1 MAKYAM
7 EIYKLSKQSLV
18 SISEKPFLLEKDIQI
33 LVEANIYD
41 LFGYT
46 FVSSEFAVSN
56 YRLDS
61 LCFDEENN
69 SFVIIEYKKGS
80 SYSVIDQGYSY
91 LSTMLN
97 NKAEFIL
104 EYNEKSESSL
114 KRDEVNWANSKVLFV
129 SPSFNSYQ
137 KNSVNFKDVP
147 FELWEI
153 RRFEGDLI
161 SLELH
166 KATSKESIESV
177 SGNAVIKSVS
187 KEVKSSSEEEL
198 LAKTDQETI
207 SRWLQLKEQL
217 LLADN
222 TDMAIGQKYIKYT
235 KHGKGVAYIKFR
247 KSFFTVDI
255 VRGNKKTDGSKSKNF
270 FVIDDPKNL
279 VQEKKFTWKSGVEGH
294 RYKFTVKNSISL
306 DYVEMLIKQKYKS
319 M

>member
-1 MAKYAM
+1 MQ
-7 EIYKLSKQSLV
+7 LFKQLKNSLV
-18 SISEKPFLLEKDIQI
+18 SVSEQPFLLEKDIQTI
-33 LVEANIYD
+33 VEANIYD
-41 LFGYT
+41 LFGYS
-46 FVSSEFAVSN
+46 FVSSEFSVSN
-56 YRLDS
+56 YRLDT

-114 KRDEVNWANSKVLFV
+114 KRDEVNWSNSKVLFI

-166 KATSKESIESV
+166 KASSKESIESI
-177 SGNAVIKSVS
+177 SADSVIKSVS
-187 KEVKSSSEEEL
+187 KEVKSYSEDDVMH
-198 LAKTDQETI
+198 KTNDETKN
-207 SRWLQLKEQL
+207 RWLQLKEML
-217 LLADN
+217 LTADHTEMVVGKN
-222 TDMAIGQKYIKYT
+222 YIKYT
-235 KHGKGVAYIKFR
+235 KLGKGVCYFNFR
-247 KSFFTVDI
+247 KSYFRVDI
-255 VRGNKKTDGSKSKNF
+255 IRGNKKQDGSKSKNF
-270 FVIDDPKNL
+270 FVIDDPKGL
-279 VQEKKFTWKSGVEGH
+279 AEEKHHTWKSGDEGH
-294 RYKFTVKNSISL
+294 QYKFAVRNNTSI